1 MLENDKGMDLR
12 EYTEYADEVLRQI
25 NVRYQHFCDRG
36 VLGKLALA
44 NLKTGTNA
52 EWIRIREESGTSA
65 STIKPVRI
73 LDTDEKKEF
82 FEAGI
87 IDTEETQV

>member
-1 MLENDKGMDLR
+1 
-12 EYTEYADEVLRQI
+12 VQI
-25 NVRYQHFCDRG
+25 
-36 VLGKLALA
+36 A
-44 NLKTGTNA
+44 NLKPGTNA

-82 FEAGI
+82 FRAGI
-87 IDTEETQV
+87 LEDK